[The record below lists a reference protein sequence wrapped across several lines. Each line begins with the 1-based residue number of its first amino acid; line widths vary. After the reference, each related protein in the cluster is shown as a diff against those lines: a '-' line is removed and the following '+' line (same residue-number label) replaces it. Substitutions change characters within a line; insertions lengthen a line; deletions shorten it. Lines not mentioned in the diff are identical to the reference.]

1 MHNAQPD
8 CSALAPAL
16 ARNAGKPLF
25 DHDRLQVY
33 QNALS
38 FLAIADD
45 IIESLPR
52 GRAYLADQLHRA
64 ALSVVAN
71 TAEGSGEFAPRDK
84 ARFYRMALRS
94 GTESAALLDACR
106 ILTAFDVET
115 IDRARMQLYAVVR
128 MLGRMS
134 QNLSARASG
143 RGRGKGKGRGEAID
157 DPASSHYA

>member
-1 MHNAQPD
+1 MSNPQFGSLAP
-8 CSALAPAL
+8 ALAPAL
-16 ARNAGKPLF
+16 ARSDSNAIF
-25 DHDRLQVY
+25 DHDRLEVY

-71 TAEGSGEFAPRDK
+71 TAEGAGEFAPRDK

-106 ILTAFDVET
+106 ILTASDSE
-115 IDRARMQLYAVVR
+115 ILCRARMQLYAVVR

-134 QNLSARASG
+134 QNLRARAS
-143 RGRGKGKGRGEAID
+143 GKGKGRGKGEPIM
-157 DPASSHYA
+157 PGPSQYK